1 MRGNRNTNRKEKQ
14 VSTTKEIDLGALTP
28 EHLENVQSV
37 YKLIAFLLDEDANY
51 EALTIEELEL
61 IHLAT
66 SNIKVRDGVLK
77 YFSDAPFN
85 TRVDIMKSF
94 TIVTQIMVDRCDD
107 DDLNPEAIG
116 YTSMVLA
123 AFMLC
128 HAGIKK
134 DFDENRNVDYEL
146 ELIDKLLT
154 QAEELGCQ
162 ASLLMLLQMARRHN
176 VPPIVFY
183 QSLEAISFH
192 KSTDPV
198 GHLND

>member
-1 MRGNRNTNRKEKQ
+1 M
-14 VSTTKEIDLGALTP
+14 STTTEIDLNTLEP
-28 EHLENVQSV
+28 EHLKTVQSV
-37 YKLIAFLLDEDANY
+37 YKLMAFLLDEDTNY

-94 TIVTQIMVDRCDD
+94 TIITQIMVDRCDD

-128 HAGIKK
+128 HAGIKE
-134 DFDENRNVDYEL
+134 DIDENRNVDYEL
-146 ELIDKLLT
+146 ELTDKLLA

-183 QSLEAISFH
+183 QSLQAVSFH
-192 KSTDPV
+192 KSTDPI
-198 GHLND
+198 GHLSDD

>member
-1 MRGNRNTNRKEKQ
+1 MTT
-14 VSTTKEIDLGALTP
+14 STQEIDLSTLTP
-28 EHLENVQSV
+28 EHLATVQSV
-37 YKLIAFLLDEDANY
+37 YKIVAFLLDEDANY
-51 EALTIEELEL
+51 EALTIEQLEL

-66 SNIKVRDGVLK
+66 SNIKIRDGVLK

-85 TRVDIMKSF
+85 VRVDIMKSF
-94 TIVTQIMVDRCDD
+94 TIVSQTMVDNEDI
-107 DDLNPEAIG
+107 NEEAVG
-116 YTSMVLA
+116 YTSMILA

-128 HAGIKK
+128 HAGIKE

-146 ELIDKLLT
+146 ELADKLLA

-176 VPPIVFY
+176 VPPIIFY
-183 QSLEAISFH
+183 QSLEAVSFH
-192 KSTDPV
+192 KTTDPV